1 MKVDV
6 DKIYGKELENPY
18 FCEDNSDFH
27 KLILAHV
34 RSVARNNEDALFLTT
49 GIKVICHE
57 YLALALSGKVPPYTF
72 PKEWVD
78 SEKDGFHEAMNLIN
92 EVMVKSGVPIKEGE
106 NGKVEI
112 NYDDFERVMK
122 EKGIV

>member
-1 MKVDV
+1 MSRPSTVVPDATG
-6 DKIYGKELENPY
+6 DTY
-18 FCEDNSDFH
+18 FCEDETDFH

-34 RSVARNNEDALFLTT
+34 RSVAHDNEDALFLTT

-57 YLALALSGKVPPYTF
+57 YFALVCQHKIKPYLF
-72 PKEWVD
+72 SKEWVD
-78 SEKDGFHEAMNLIN
+78 SEKEGFHQAMNLMN
-92 EVMVKSGVPIKEGE
+92 EMMAKSGVPIKEGK

-122 EKGIV
+122 EKGII